1 MDKILALKGNY
12 QVAELQEI
20 LKAKEEE
27 ILYLQG
33 QVQNQGRLGSAR
45 SNEFIEGRDIKGMIE
60 NTDQGKREDT
70 FGSPGKAIGGGS
82 MGGDDVVGSYNILYG
97 KYKALL
103 NEKQA
108 LEESLR

>member
-1 MDKILALKGNY
+1 LHVAVKGNY

-45 SNEFIEGRDIKGMIE
+45 S
-60 NTDQGKREDT
+60 KR
-70 FGSPGKAIGGGS
+70 
-82 MGGDDVVGSYNILYG
+82 Y
-97 KYKALL
+97 
-103 NEKQA
+103 
-108 LEESLR
+108 